1 MKYLKVNTNLAETL
15 TSIEEKQAMH
25 DDYAKLVLA
34 DPQVLANIVKVIV
47 PEFRSY
53 MYKDRKRRNRGYRC
67 G

>member
-53 MYKDRKRRNRGYRC
+53 SIVR
-67 G
+67 